1 MRHKTRWV
9 PDVPPF
15 FGAWLG
21 FFYLA
26 ARRLSVVAECRIGSQ
41 KVLIRARRS
50 EAHHGREQMSTLSD
64 TRRGKKPDGHLPG
77 ATDYSPKSLFLFNFL
92 RAVRSA
98 LW

>member
-1 MRHKTRWV
+1 MC
-9 PDVPPF
+9 PF
-15 FGAWLG
+15 FGASLG

-26 ARRLSVVAECRIGSQ
+26 APRLSVVAKCRIGSQ

-50 EAHHGREQMSTLSD
+50 EASRAGTDEPLSD
-64 TRRGKKPDGHLPG
+64 TRRGTKPDGHLPG
-77 ATDYSPKSLFLFNFL
+77 AIDYNPKSLFLFNFL